1 LKGIS
6 SRWAERLQF
15 TLLFLVLTVLMH
27 HLFGWIHTWLSPV
40 DPYKIPEGGAAKVFR
55 AGGEEAGTSPADR
68 LKLFFWLGE

>member
-1 LKGIS
+1 
-6 SRWAERLQF
+6 
-15 TLLFLVLTVLMH
+15 MH